1 MHFIILMPGST
12 TPLWA
17 HRLEQFLRSK
27 RGIISDYSLRK
38 YRREIRRILEML
50 DEANLSSDPKK
61 IGEREIAYLMQ
72 QWKKERL
79 NPNYIIW
86 RLNHLNLILRYYNNN
101 VLQRMR
107 MHLRPQERV
116 HVRWLSDRE
125 IEIIRK
131 TAERMGPQY
140 SIRVH
145 LGLDLLLRKIEMY
158 RLNITDFVKERGRH
172 GRIYVL
178 GKGRYGG
185 KPSMIPFHPYTEYY
199 LEDYIKWRKEMIFK
213 AKECGEPIRDPSA
226 FLVWYRPG
234 MGVGREGYTTMDNR
248 LVSIMKE
255 MNKDLPEEEWV
266 RFSYHDLR
274 RTGARLYWE
283 QGWNLVEIQHLLRH
297 EKIETTITYLGLK
310 FDIVE
315 NALWAQG
322 ERRPRTS
329 SSPKAGNPD
338 VSVIPI

>member
-1 MHFIILMPGST
+1 MQRLIYRMHFIILMPGST

-107 MHLRPQERV
+107 VHLRPQERV

-185 KPSMIPFHPYTEYY
+185 KP
-199 LEDYIKWRKEMIFK
+199 
-213 AKECGEPIRDPSA
+213 
-226 FLVWYRPG
+226 
-234 MGVGREGYTTMDNR
+234 
-248 LVSIMKE
+248 
-255 MNKDLPEEEWV
+255 
-266 RFSYHDLR
+266 
-274 RTGARLYWE
+274 
-283 QGWNLVEIQHLLRH
+283 
-297 EKIETTITYLGLK
+297 
-310 FDIVE
+310 
-315 NALWAQG
+315 
-322 ERRPRTS
+322 
-329 SSPKAGNPD
+329 
-338 VSVIPI
+338 